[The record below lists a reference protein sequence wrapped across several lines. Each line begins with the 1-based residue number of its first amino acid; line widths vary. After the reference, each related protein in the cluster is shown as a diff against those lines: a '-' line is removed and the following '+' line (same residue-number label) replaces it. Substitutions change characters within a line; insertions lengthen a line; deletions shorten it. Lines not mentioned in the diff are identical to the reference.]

1 MGDNNDGVIVRMI
14 TIIININNKKNY
26 NNDTYTLIQRQR
38 HRHINKLLI
47 KRFKNHAQ
55 IPAFKNCI
63 FLANM

>member
-14 TIIININNKKNY
+14 TIMININNKKSY

-38 HRHINKLLI
+38 HRHINKFLI
-47 KRFKNHAQ
+47 KKCKNHAQ
-55 IPAFKNCI
+55 ISAFKNCI